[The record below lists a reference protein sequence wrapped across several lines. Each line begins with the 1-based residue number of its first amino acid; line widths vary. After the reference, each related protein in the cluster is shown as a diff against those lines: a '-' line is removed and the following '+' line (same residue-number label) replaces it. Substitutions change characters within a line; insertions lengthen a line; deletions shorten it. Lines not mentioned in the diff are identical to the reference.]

1 MIVLL
6 VGLTASHI
14 ASTAFLSNDRHDA
27 VVISSRKLCAD
38 RIATMAKLFD
48 QRDVTRR
55 MALAAEMDSP
65 SLHISLTPNSAI
77 ESNHHDEDDRILV
90 AQAFQPYFGATGH
103 PRLHVVHKMMAHRE
117 LPLWTD
123 VLHGFPRSQIMQV
136 SFQLTDGSWANFE
149 LAMPEAASLWSPHA
163 IGSIL
168 IMMLGIVILG
178 AWATRWVGRPASTF
192 AQAADRLGRDV
203 NAPPLPED
211 GPVEMRRAVAAFNE
225 MQSRIRRFV
234 DDRTRLLAAISH
246 DLRSPLTRLRLRTE
260 LLPDEE
266 GRSRMLNDIDEMEA
280 MVSSALDFARGE
292 ANDEA
297 TQAIDLAA
305 SLETICDNAADV
317 GLPAEYARDG
327 RLVCTCRP
335 MALKRALTNLI
346 ENAARYGRRATV
358 RAARKADGIE
368 VTIEDEGPGIP
379 ASEWENVF
387 TPFYRID
394 ESRNRKTGGVGLGMT
409 VARTIIRAHGG
420 DIRLENRSPHGLRV
434 TVTLPQ

>member
-6 VGLTASHI
+6 IGLTASHV
-14 ASTAFLSNDRHDA
+14 ASTAFLSNDRQDA

-38 RIATMAKLFD
+38 RIATIAKLFD
-48 QRDVTRR
+48 RRAVNQRV
-55 MALAAEMDSP
+55 ALAAEMDSP

-77 ESNHHDEDDRILV
+77 ASDHHDEDDLALV
-90 AQAFQPYFGATGH
+90 AKAFQPYFGDTGH
-103 PRLHVVHKMMAHRE
+103 PRLHVIHKMEAHKE
-117 LPLWTD
+117 LPLWED
-123 VLHGFPRSQIMQV
+123 ILHGFPNNQIMQV
-136 SFQLTDGSWANFE
+136 SFQLTDGSWANFD
-149 LAMPEAASLWSPHA
+149 LAMPEAASLWSPHV

-168 IMMLGIVILG
+168 IMMTGIVVLG

-203 NAPPLPED
+203 KAPPLPED
-211 GPVEMRRAVAAFNE
+211 GPIEMRQAVAAFNE

-234 DDRTRLLAAISH
+234 EDRTRLLAAISH

-260 LLPDEE
+260 MLSEGE
-266 GRSRMLNDIDEMEA
+266 GRTRMLNDIDEMEA
-280 MVSSALDFARGE
+280 MVSSTLDFARGE
-292 ANDEA
+292 ANDQA

-305 SLETICDNAADV
+305 TLETICDNAADV
-317 GLPAEYARDG
+317 GLPAEYIRDG

-335 MALKRALTNLI
+335 MALKRALANLI
-346 ENAARYGRRATV
+346 ENAARYGGRATV
-358 RAARKADGIE
+358 HAIRKADMIE
-368 VTIEDEGPGIP
+368 LMIDDEGPGIP

-387 TPFYRID
+387 MPFYRID

-420 DIRLENRSPHGLRV
+420 DIRLENRTPQGLRV
-434 TVTLPQ
+434 IVTLPQ